1 MAKQQ
6 KERKRKQLD
15 EKYKQQILKDAQQ
28 KKLQVR
34 ISQLYQS

>member
-28 KKLQVR
+28 KKLRVR